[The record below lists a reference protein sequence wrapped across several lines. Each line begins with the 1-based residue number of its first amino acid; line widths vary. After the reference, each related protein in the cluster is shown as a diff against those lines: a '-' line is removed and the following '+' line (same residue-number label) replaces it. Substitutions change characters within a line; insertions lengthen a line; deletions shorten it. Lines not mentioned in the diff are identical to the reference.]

1 MVRFL
6 LTVGSTLL
14 LALLLGELVERF
26 GQPSLLG
33 EIAAG
38 VLLGP
43 HLLGVIDPEGSF
55 ALFATIGAVLLFFD
69 VGYEGIDLHDLLH
82 AGRPAAAIAL
92 AGMGIPGAT
101 GYALARGFGYDLAAS
116 LFFGLVFAVTS
127 VAVTVRTLMHLDRL
141 DTTYGIRIVG
151 AAVIDDVL
159 GLVLL
164 ALLVLFVRGRSLLDL
179 GAQLGLVA
187 VFFLAAGGFAVLV
200 HRVSSLLDR
209 SVQRGADVLAVLGFT
224 FLFGY
229 IADVVGLTASLGAF
243 VVGLTVGAE
252 ERFDRL
258 PIREEFVGIAYGLF
272 IPLFFASI
280 GAQLDVSLLA
290 DLSVFVVAVVVCG
303 VGAKV
308 LGGYLGARLAR
319 VTSAD
324 ALVVGIG
331 LVPKSEVGLV
341 VAGIAHAGGYF
352 DDRLF
357 SAFLVL
363 MLVSVVTTP
372 PLLNRAIRHANRA
385 THAT

>member
-1 MVRFL
+1 MEPFL
-6 LTVGSTLL
+6 LTVGSALL
-14 LALLLGELVERF
+14 LALLLGELVERL

-43 HLLGVIDPEGSF
+43 HLLGIIDPEGSF

-82 AGRPAAAIAL
+82 AGRPAAIIAIA
-92 AGMGIPGAT
+92 GMAVPGAT
-101 GYALARGFGYDLAAS
+101 GYALARGFGYALAAG
-116 LFFGLVFAVTS
+116 LFFGLLFAVTS
-127 VAVTVRTLMHLDRL
+127 IAVTVRTLMHLDRL
-141 DTTYGIRIVG
+141 DTTYGVRIVG
-151 AAVIDDVL
+151 AAVIDDVI
-159 GLVLL
+159 GLVAL
-164 ALLVLFVRGRSLLDL
+164 ALLVLFVRGQSLLEL
-179 GAQLGLVA
+179 GTQLGLIA
-187 VFFLAAGGFAVLV
+187 GFFLVAGGFAMLV
-200 HRVSSLLDR
+200 HHVSSLLDR
-209 SVQRGADVLAVLGFT
+209 SVQRGADVLAILGFT

-229 IADVVGLTASLGAF
+229 FADVVGLTASLGAF

-280 GAQLDVSLLA
+280 GAQLDVSLLT
-290 DLSVFVVAVVVCG
+290 DLSVFVVAVVACG

-319 VTSAD
+319 VTSTD
-324 ALVVGIG
+324 AVVVGIG

-341 VAGIAHAGGYF
+341 VAGLAHTGGYI

-357 SAFLVL
+357 SAFLAL
-363 MLVSVVTTP
+363 LLVSVVTTP
-372 PLLNRAIRHANRA
+372 PLLKRAIRRANHAAEA
-385 THAT
+385 T